1 MALRFPS
8 SGGSHPYVRMP
19 DPPKVSTPTEEEFL
33 AGPGLLSTARPT
45 SKWRRF
51 FWVAG
56 VLVTTAI
63 ISIGLALGLGLGLGL
78 KHRKS
83 GMGSGDAT
91 VLPVVS
97 TPDSSASVMNMSL
110 INEPPTTRHY
120 DFVVEAAMGA
130 PDGVEKLMLVVNGEP
145 ALRAC
150 TPYVV

>member
-1 MALRFPS
+1 MS
-8 SGGSHPYVRMP
+8 SDIGESI
-19 DPPKVSTPTEEEFL
+19 EI
-33 AGPGLLSTARPT
+33 

-83 GMGSGDAT
+83 GMGSGGAT

-120 DFVVEAAMGA
+120 DFVVEEAMGA
-130 PDGVEKLMLVVNGEP
+130 PDGVEKLMLVVNGQFPGPTIE
-145 ALRAC
+145 ANTGDR
-150 TPYVV
+150 VVVNVTNKMSNAT